1 MPSTPFTT
9 SPNPTLL
16 YLTPSLKSTIAKIRF
31 VIEYRQGLTALLGDV
46 GMGKS
51 TIVRLL
57 HLEYSLRE
65 DYASVLIP
73 TPNYPSDFGLLKGI
87 CKELGVAPKRS
98 MVEQED
104 ELRAFLFTC
113 IQEGRNCVVWID
125 EAQRLNTKMLE
136 LVRTMLNLETNS
148 DKLIQIVLAGQL
160 ELRDRLKEPGRKA
173 LRRRIMTPSL
183 LDPLSPEET
192 AGVIDYRCRQAGE
205 ANTFTDEAVREI
217 YASTGGVPSEVLK
230 VCAVAYEAAKAL
242 EAKAIT
248 PDFVSM
254 AVEAVEMP

>member
-1 MPSTPFTT
+1 MSHMPTTPFTT

-16 YLTPSLKSTIAKIRF
+16 YLTPTLKSTIAKIRF

-51 TIVRLL
+51 SIVRLL

-65 DYASVLIP
+65 DCASVLIP

-104 ELRAFLFTC
+104 ELRGFLYQC
-113 IQEGRNCVVWID
+113 IQDGRNCVVRID

-148 DKLIQIVLAGQL
+148 EKLIQIVLSGQL
-160 ELRDRLKEPGRKA
+160 ELRDRLKDPERKA

-183 LDPLSPEET
+183 LAPLSPEET
-192 AGVIDYRCRQAGE
+192 AEMIAYRCKQHDVP
-205 ANTFTDEAVREI
+205 NLFTPEAVTEI
-217 YASTGGVPSEVLK
+217 YTLTGGVQSETLQ
-230 VCAVAYEAAKAL
+230 
-242 EAKAIT
+242 
-248 PDFVSM
+248 
-254 AVEAVEMP
+254 